1 MEKSCKEKETLLF
14 ERREPGRVTHH
25 SVNKELSWLMRGFG
39 FYSEANGESLK
50 IYKPISGA
58 AVGTRG

>member
-1 MEKSCKEKETLLF
+1 MEKTGKDKETLLF
-14 ERREPGRVTHH
+14 ERREPGRSTHH
-25 SVNKELSWLMRGFG
+25 SVNKELSCLMRGFG
-39 FYSEANGESLK
+39 FYPEANGTSLK